1 VGWLCLAIGLLWML
15 SGTLDYSYYGAARPG
30 LVPFPVAMAGI
41 SNWLWVLAVG
51 LLGTY
56 ILLLFPDGKLPSRRW
71 RPLAWLSGA
80 VGEPREGAQTLRA
93 GGSRLADSRGV
104 YRAPAAALV
113 HARLVLSLVLRSG
126 VPAGRSASRS
136 SGSRS
141 LPR

>member
-1 VGWLCLAIGLLWML
+1 MAFPLVGVLIASRRPKYAVGWLCLAIGLLWML
-15 SGTLDYSYYGAARPG
+15 SDTLDYSYYGAARPG

-80 VGEPREGAQTLRA
+80 VVFLLSVGIVVAPGRLENLGKVRTPSGWREPIG
-93 GGSRLADSRGV
+93 
-104 YRAPAAALV
+104 
-113 HARLVLSLVLRSG
+113 
-126 VPAGRSASRS
+126 
-136 SGSRS
+136 
-141 LPR
+141 

>member
-1 VGWLCLAIGLLWML
+1 ML

-80 VGEPREGAQTLRA
+80 VVFLLSVGIVVAPGRLENLGKVRKPFGLEGADWLTA
-93 GGSRLADSRGV
+93 GAYTVLPLLPLCMLAS
-104 YRAPAAALV
+104 
-113 HARLVLSLVLRSG
+113 S
-126 VPAGRSASRS
+126 SA
-136 SGSRS
+136 
-141 LPR
+141 